1 VGPTASGKT
10 DLAIAAAEAL
20 GDVEI
25 VMADAMCV
33 YRGMD
38 IGTAKPTSGQQA
50 RVPHHLLDLADPWE
64 DFSIGRLWQAAA
76 EALADI
82 EARGRRALVVGG
94 SGLYVRAVVDGFTPP
109 PQYPEVR
116 AELEANLDTP
126 GLHARLAELD
136 PKAAARME
144 PDNRRRVVR
153 ALEVCLGSGRPF
165 SAWGAMTD
173 YPDTGFEQVGLWLPR
188 EVLRNRIAQ
197 RYEEQMKAGFL
208 DEVAGVFTADRGPS
222 ATAAQA
228 LGYKELAGHLA
239 GECSLDEALELAV
252 NRTRRFARRQRVWFR
267 RDPRITW
274 LGTADDPARLLPAL
288 LGQWQGP

>member
-1 VGPTASGKT
+1 
-10 DLAIAAAEAL
+10 
-20 GDVEI
+20 
-25 VMADAMCV
+25 MADAMCV

-38 IGTAKPTSGQQA
+38 IGTAKPTGSQQA
-50 RVPHHLLDLADPWE
+50 QVPHHLLDLADPWE
-64 DFSIGRLWQAAA
+64 DFSIGRMRQAAA
-76 EALADI
+76 VALADI
-82 EARGRRALVVGG
+82 EERGRRALVVGG
-94 SGLYVRAVVDGFTPP
+94 SGLYVRAVVDDFTPP

-116 AELEANLDTP
+116 AELETNPDTP
-126 GLHARLAELD
+126 GLHARLALLD

-153 ALEVCLGSGRPF
+153 ALEVCVGSGRPF
-165 SAWGAMTD
+165 SEWGAMTE
-173 YPDTGFEQVGLWLPR
+173 YPDTGFDQVGLWLPR
-188 EVLRNRIAQ
+188 EVLRNRIAL

-208 DEVAGVFTADRGPS
+208 DEVARIFTPDPGPS

-239 GECSLDEALELAV
+239 GECSLDEAVELAV

-274 LGTADDPARLLPAL
+274 LGTEDDPARLLPAL
-288 LGQWQGP
+288 LGQWQRP